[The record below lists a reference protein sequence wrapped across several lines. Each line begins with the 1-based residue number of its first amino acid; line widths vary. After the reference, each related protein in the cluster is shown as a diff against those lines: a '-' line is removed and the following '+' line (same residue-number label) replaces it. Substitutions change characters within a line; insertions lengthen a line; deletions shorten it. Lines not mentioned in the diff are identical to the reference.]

1 MNTLQRIRTAFDILL
16 ARPRWVKRIP
26 RERFLLPH
34 EWEALRPLLNRQPDR
49 DRVYFSLLLLE
60 GPRRDE
66 ARLMQR
72 AHVDLTAGIWHKP
85 TTKNGRRQILA
96 LSPTSCRLLSML
108 PNVGPYF
115 FVGENVDR
123 PWSGTSVEHAW
134 RRIRKAAGCTDVQI
148 RDLRRTCATWMVA
161 GGENLM
167 VIKEVLHH
175 SSVSTTQIYARADQ
189 TTVRAAL
196 GRHADR
202 VFAIPQFSNQ
212 LPIEERKDAHHV

>member
-1 MNTLQRIRTAFDILL
+1 MRLLDRMGIAFDILL
-16 ARPRWVKRIP
+16 ARPRWAKRKP

-34 EWEALRPLLNRQPDR
+34 EWESIRPILHRQPDKV
-49 DRVYFSLLLLE
+49 RVYFSLLLLE

-72 AHVDLTAGIWHKP
+72 AHVDLVGGVWHKP

-96 LSPTSCRLLSML
+96 LSPTSCALLAML
-108 PNVGPYF
+108 PNTGPYF
-115 FVGENVDR
+115 FSGEVPGT
-123 PWSGTSVEHAW
+123 PWSGTGVEHAW
-134 RRIRKAAGCTDVQI
+134 RRIRRQAGCADVQI

-175 SSVSTTQIYARADQ
+175 SSVATTQIYARADQ
-189 TTVRAAL
+189 STVRAAL
-196 GRHADR
+196 TRHADR
-202 VFAIPQFSNQ
+202 VFTVT
-212 LPIEERKDAHHV
+212 EG

>member
-1 MNTLQRIRTAFDILL
+1 MVARMNTLKRIRTAFDILL
-16 ARPRWVKRIP
+16 ARPRWVKRTP

-34 EWEALRPLLNRQPDR
+34 EWEALRPVLSRSFLKR
-49 DRVYFSLLLLE
+49 RVFFSILLLE

-72 AHVDLTAGIWHKP
+72 AHVDLTQGIWHKP

-96 LSPTSCRLLSML
+96 LSATSCTLLAEL

-115 FVGENVDR
+115 FVGAESHL
-123 PWSGTSVEHAW
+123 PWSATAVEHAW
-134 RRIRKAAGCTDVQI
+134 RSIRKEAGCTDVQI

-175 SSVSTTQIYARADQ
+175 SSVATTQIYARADQ

-196 GRHADR
+196 TRHADR
-202 VFAIPQFSNQ
+202 VFAVPQ
-212 LPIEERKDAHHV
+212 LEEGLFP

>member
-1 MNTLQRIRTAFDILL
+1 MKTLERIRTAFDILL
-16 ARPRWVKRIP
+16 ARPRWKKRTP

-34 EWEALRPLLNRQPDR
+34 EWEALRLVLHRAFPKRR
-49 DRVYFSLLLLE
+49 IYFSILLLV
-60 GPRRDE
+60 GARRDE

-85 TTKNGRRQILA
+85 TTKNGRRQIIA
-96 LSPTSCRLLSML
+96 LSPLSCQLLGEL
-108 PNVGPYF
+108 ENVGPYF
-115 FVGENVDR
+115 FTGEKPEL
-123 PWSGTSVEHAW
+123 PWSATAVEHAW
-134 RRIRKAAGCTDVQI
+134 RQIRKKAGCQDVQI

-167 VIKEVLHH
+167 IIKEVLHH

-196 GRHADR
+196 TRHSDR
-202 VFAIPQFSNQ
+202 VFTIP
-212 LPIEERKDAHHV
+212 PATT